1 MHPHSITH
9 TIQSPVID
17 LCNICATENIVFPSL
32 EAFEEGINLPLL
44 YMIFYDYFFRSS
56 VGDTAWKKS
65 ILETEDPTEPLAPEQ
80 GEAFAM
86 LLLRNNYFA
95 WLWEAKSQYKDLLV
109 TEYDTRK
116 EREQK
121 FEDLGYHFLNC
132 QIDLEADEDEDDIT
146 KIVLY
151 GTKADTI
158 ARHDSLLGKYG
169 RELKKIWQAASKNKK
184 YKEFKKALGKATE
197 SDDDQNT
204 SDVEEDEQEGEK
216 ENESTRQGEQHASVF
231 MEQRTKKR
239 KILKSFREYT
249 NSNDEE
255 GKFKGWSTRAG
266 EDLSILTHKLMVVTS
281 KEKVFR
287 RAYRH
292 IYKQKIVASSKKK
305 KANKE
310 PKPVNYQTKIWN
322 LEVIESVEI

>member
-1 MHPHSITH
+1 
-9 TIQSPVID
+9 
-17 LCNICATENIVFPSL
+17 
-32 EAFEEGINLPLL
+32 
-44 YMIFYDYFFRSS
+44 
-56 VGDTAWKKS
+56 
-65 ILETEDPTEPLAPEQ
+65 
-80 GEAFAM
+80 M

-95 WLWEAKSQYKDLLV
+95 WLWEAKLQYKDLLV
-109 TEYDTRK
+109 TEYDSRK
-116 EREQK
+116 EREHK

-132 QIDLEADEDEDDIT
+132 QIDLEADEDEEDIT
-146 KIVLY
+146 KIVLL

-158 ARHDSLLGKYG
+158 TRHDFLLGKSR
-169 RELKKIWQAASKNKK
+169 RELKKVWQAASKNKK

-197 SDDDQNT
+197 SDDDPQNT
-204 SDVEEDEQEGEK
+204 SDAEEEEQEGEK
-216 ENESTRQGEQHASVF
+216 ENESTRPGEQHASVF

-249 NSNDEE
+249 NSTEEE

-266 EDLSILTHKLMVVTS
+266 EDLSVLTEKLLTVSS
-281 KEKVFR
+281 KEKLFR

>member
-1 MHPHSITH
+1 
-9 TIQSPVID
+9 
-17 LCNICATENIVFPSL
+17 VFPSL

-109 TEYDTRK
+109 TEYDTNK
-116 EREQK
+116 ERQNK
-121 FEDLGYHFLNC
+121 FEDLGFHFLNC
-132 QIDLEADEDEDDIT
+132 QIDLDADEDEEDIA
-146 KIVLY
+146 KIVLLA
-151 GTKADTI
+151 TKADTI
-158 ARHDSLLGKYG
+158 TRYDCLLGKC
-169 RELKKIWQAASKNKK
+169 RRNLKKVWQAASKNKK
-184 YKEFKKALGKATE
+184 YKEFKKALGKASD

-204 SDVEEDEQEGEK
+204 SDAEAEEEEPGQEGEK

-255 GKFKGWSTRAG
+255 GKFKGWSIRAG
-266 EDLSILTHKLMVVTS
+266 EDLSVLTDKLRTVSS

-292 IYKQKIVASSKKK
+292 IYKQKLAASSKKK
-305 KANKE
+305 KGNKE

-322 LEVIESVEI
+322 LEVIDSVEI